1 MDLTSYCFLCKNSEN
16 RREEFIIEVIV
27 TLENRNGMLF
37 NHRRLSRDK
46 KVCEKILDYSN
57 EKELWMNEYSKK
69 LFTNLTDTKTK
80 VIRVDE
86 AFLDKSQSVCFVEN
100 QDVTPYLSKID
111 TFILFRW
118 NRDYPADFFF
128 TVDLSQW
135 ILISTEE
142 FEGTSHEKI
151 TMEVYKKEL

>member
-1 MDLTSYCFLCKNSEN
+1 MTSYCFLCKNKEN
-16 RREEFIIEVIV
+16 RREEFIIEVIL
-27 TLENRNGMLF
+27 TLENSNGMLF

-46 KVCEKILDYSN
+46 KVCERILDYSKK
-57 EKELWMNEYSKK
+57 KELWMNDYSKK
-69 LFTNLTDTKTK
+69 LFTNLTDAEG
-80 VIRVDE
+80 IRVDE

-100 QDVTPYLSKID
+100 QDIMPYLPKID

-135 ILISTEE
+135 NLISTED
-142 FEGTSHEKI
+142 FEGISHEKI
-151 TMEVYKKEL
+151 TMEVYKKKS

>member
-1 MDLTSYCFLCKNSEN
+1 MTSYSFLCKNSEN
-16 RREEFIIEVIV
+16 RREEFIIEVIL

-46 KVCEKILDYSN
+46 RVCEKILDYSN
-57 EKELWMNEYSKK
+57 KKELWMNEYSKK
-69 LFTNLTDTKTK
+69 LFTNLADDET
-80 VIRVDE
+80 IRVDE
-86 AFLDKSQSVCFVEN
+86 EFLDKSQSICFVEN
-100 QDVTPYLSKID
+100 QDITPYLSKID
-111 TFILFRW
+111 TIILFRW

-135 ILISTEE
+135 NLISTEE